1 MNTLN
6 DNIQLFQNN
15 ISDYYSSAPCKA
27 MHYDFVTLQYYSSQR
42 LMKSLLVTVSGGS
55 ESESGRRSEG
65 AECKEQVSH
74 ISVWMMRGVWG
85 VWSPHRPLIWSW
97 SEPSCWQ
104 ISSVSVHLYR
114 EREKGSCV
122 DVLIRGREDLQRE
135 IYQDPKGLQVNGYHG

>member
-27 MHYDFVTLQYYSSQR
+27 MHYDFVTLQYYSTQR

-85 VWSPHRPLIWSW
+85 VWSPHRPLIRSW
-97 SEPSCWQ
+97 SEPWQ
-104 ISSVSVHLYR
+104 IRSVSVHLYR

-135 IYQDPKGLQVNGYHG
+135 IYQDPKGLQVNGYHR